1 MCPVAFWKNF
11 CLLCFCG
18 EICIHPATETQGTAQ
33 TLLAVFPPASNH
45 RTALFNNFP
54 VVLLA
59 AGNNA
64 AGLEAL
70 EILVLKVRSA
80 PGSSACSP
88 AKGSSQSCPAALP
101 RTAGSCQGALVCL
114 SPVYPQAEGCCLATE
129 RLVMLCFVL
138 DPRFSAL
145 ELQLL
150 PFF

>member
-18 EICIHPATETQGTAQ
+18 EICIHPATETRGTAQ

-88 AKGSSQSCPAALP
+88 PKLP
-101 RTAGSCQGALVCL
+101 RSPAPDSRLLSGSPGLPVSCV
-114 SPVYPQAEGCCLATE
+114 SPG
-129 RLVMLCFVL
+129 
-138 DPRFSAL
+138 
-145 ELQLL
+145 
-150 PFF
+150 